1 MKPIKIRSGG
11 EAFALEPG
19 ETCPPGAVCFF
30 PGEWELALRM
40 GKAAASD
47 PQNTFWKDL
56 IETKRSLPGYTLFS
70 DSVKTKKP
78 EQLSLQDLGIQSKSM
93 SEREKEREKCLRI
106 ARETIEMLGARLKE
120 KAGK

>member
-1 MKPIKIRSGG
+1 MKPIKIKSGG
-11 EAFALEPG
+11 EAYALEPG

-56 IETKRSLPGYTLFS
+56 LEAKRNLPGYTLFS
-70 DSVKTKKP
+70 ETVKKPQP
-78 EQLSLQDLGIQSKSM
+78 EQLSLSSIGTHQKSKT
-93 SEREKEREKCLRI
+93 ERELEREKCLRI
-106 ARETIEMLGARLKE
+106 ARETIEMLGQKLKQKE
-120 KAGK
+120 AK